1 MVPASFP
8 LSARVAICLCV
19 ALTLISCASGP
30 APNTPPWFW
39 QAAQDTYRA
48 GDYLKAIDHLE
59 PLIAPGGEFT
69 ERAQPFRLVLTAGLA
84 RGYIDLAEAFEAG
97 ARMNEKA
104 ATEFRRRMN
113 VYRSQANRR
122 AMNFAESFLAFE
134 KTGPGAAIPIAFPYP
149 SGNPLPV
156 AELTR
161 AGQGIALS
169 ETELAT
175 AERRTI
181 ERAILMAACSAVGA
195 EEDTAKAQ
203 QIFSGQNVTVPKE
216 TFLLAM
222 AKQLHALSQLYTPAK
237 MNEPDKFKLLNERA
251 LEALK
256 GVPETPETKALMEKI
271 DKALKPKG

>member
-1 MVPASFP
+1 MVSGAQLSP
-8 LSARVAICLCV
+8 LRIPFLLCL
-19 ALTLISCASGP
+19 ALSLISCATGP

-39 QAAQDTYRA
+39 QAAQDTYRM
-48 GDYLKAIDHLE
+48 GDYLKAIDHLQ

-122 AMNFAESFLAFE
+122 TMNFAESFLAFE

-156 AELTR
+156 AELTK

-175 AERRTI
+175 AERRAI
-181 ERAILMAACSAVGA
+181 ERAILMVASTAVGA
-195 EEDTAKAQ
+195 EDDTAKAQ

-216 TFLLAM
+216 TFLLGM
-222 AKQLHALSQLYTPAK
+222 AKQLHGLSQLYAPAK
-237 MNEPDKFKLLNERA
+237 MNEPDKFQLLNERA

-256 GVPETPETKALMEKI
+256 SVPETPETKALLEKVE
-271 DKALKPKG
+271 KALKPKK

>member
-1 MVPASFP
+1 M
-8 LSARVAICLCV
+8 LSALNLPPLRILLVPCLT
-19 ALTLISCASGP
+19 LTLISCATGP

-39 QAAQDTYRA
+39 QAAQDTYRM

-84 RGYIDLAEAFEAG
+84 RGYMDLAEAFEAG
-97 ARMNEKA
+97 ARMNERA

-134 KTGPGAAIPIAFPYP
+134 KAGPGASIPIAFPYP

-156 AELTR
+156 AELTK

-175 AERRTI
+175 AERRAV
-181 ERAILMAACSAVGA
+181 ERAILMTACTAVGA
-195 EEDTAKAQ
+195 EDDTAKAQ
-203 QIFSGQNVTVPKE
+203 QVFSGQNVTVPKE

-237 MNEPDKFKLLNERA
+237 MNEPDKLKLLNERA
-251 LEALK
+251 LEALRSL
-256 GVPETPETKALMEKI
+256 PETAETKSLVEKI
-271 DKALKPKG
+271 EKMLKPKA